1 MASEEV
7 ASPASVGQWAIVT
20 LLERRE
26 AQAGRIVASD
36 AQGVTLR
43 QIDTKRLSGGQMNL
57 PAQTSD
63 VFFPWANVFC
73 IERLNNRETI
83 HRIVNTSANP
93 RAWLLPSEQEYG
105 FDAMGWW

>member
-1 MASEEV
+1 MAGEEV

-20 LLERRE
+20 LMERRE

-43 QIDTKRLSGGQMNL
+43 RIDAERLGGRQMSL
-57 PAQTSD
+57 PTQTSD
-63 VFFPWANVFC
+63 VFFPWTNVFC
-73 IERLNNRETI
+73 IERLTNRETI

-93 RAWLLPSEQEYG
+93 RAWLLPSEQQYG
-105 FDAMGWW
+105 FEAMGWW